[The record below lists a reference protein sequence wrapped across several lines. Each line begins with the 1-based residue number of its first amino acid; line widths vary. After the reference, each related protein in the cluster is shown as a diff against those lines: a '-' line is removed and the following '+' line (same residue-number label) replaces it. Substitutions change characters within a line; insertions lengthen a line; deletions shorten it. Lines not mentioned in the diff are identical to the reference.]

1 MTDKQIS
8 VEMDVVS
15 AAHIRQ
21 VLFEHQMPYSYE
33 FPPERIELIRN
44 VIRSL
49 DESIEE
55 TLKSK

>member
-55 TLKSK
+55 TN